1 MNKEFKEYCGFRYI
15 QYSNKYE
22 CLADKSQESKKW
34 LKSKLTKLERSRYSG
49 EFAYISKLRDNPN
62 KFVAIRYNNMG
73 IFTELLTTS
82 TELDIELRYNNKLVK
97 PHISSNLTKIIKKIN
112 NIQDNKNYLSL
123 KEFKSIIKNLENTY
137 YKVEVL
143 NKFDNVHIFNMLKT
157 LKNDENSFAYIY
169 IKT

>member
-1 MNKEFKEYCGFRYI
+1 MNKEFKEYCGFRYVL
-15 QYSNKYE
+15 YSNEYE
-22 CLADKSQESKKW
+22 CLADKSQDTKKW
-34 LKSKLTKLERSRYSG
+34 LKFKLAKPERSRYSG
-49 EFAYISKLRDNPN
+49 EFVYISKLRDNPN
-62 KFVAIRYNNMG
+62 KFVVIRYNNMG
-73 IFTELLTTS
+73 IFTELLTIS
-82 TELDIELRYNNKLVK
+82 TELDIELKYNNKLVK

-137 YKVEVL
+137 YKVDVL
-143 NKFDNVHIFNMLKT
+143 NKFDNVHIFNLLKT

>member
-1 MNKEFKEYCGFRYI
+1 MSKEFVIENGIAHVYYDTTK
-15 QYSNKYE
+15 E
-22 CLADKSQESKKW
+22 CLADNSKETKKW
-34 LKSKLTKLERSRYSG
+34 LKSKLTKPERSRYSG

-62 KFVAIRYNNMG
+62 KFVVIRYNNMG
-73 IFTELLTTS
+73 IFKELLTTS
-82 TELDIELRYNNKLVK
+82 TELDIELKYNNKLVK